1 MDTVITETETKHRVC
16 MLTLGLQ
23 KIIKHLLDNNDPC
36 IDTIHDIA
44 RKSLKEYGGIDI
56 KT

>member
-1 MDTVITETETKHRVC
+1 MAEIDLNEVLHRVC
-16 MLTLGLQ
+16 MLTLSLQ
-23 KIIKHLLDNNDPC
+23 KIIKHLLDNDDPC